1 MAILKTKRQ
10 EITSV
15 GEDVE
20 NRELLVGM
28 QIGATAVENK
38 MELPLKIKNH
48 TIPKE
53 TISKMKRQP
62 TSLEKI
68 FANDVTNKGIIS
80 KIYKQLMTL

>member
-28 QIGATAVENK
+28 QIGATTVENN
-38 MELPLKIKNH
+38 MELPLKIKNRYH
-48 TIPKE
+48 TKG
-53 TISKMKRQP
+53 
-62 TSLEKI
+62 
-68 FANDVTNKGIIS
+68 NNK
-80 KIYKQLMTL
+80 QNEMTAHKFGENICKWCDR

>member
-1 MAILKTKRQ
+1 MIQPLWKTVWRFLEKLG
-10 EITSV
+10 INGHLS
-15 GEDVE
+15 
-20 NRELLVGM
+20 
-28 QIGATAVENK
+28 
-38 MELPLKIKNH
+38 

>member
-28 QIGATAVENK
+28 QIGATTAENS
-38 MELPLKIKNH
+38 MELPLKIKNRYH
-48 TIPKE
+48 
-53 TISKMKRQP
+53 SKGNNKQN
-62 TSLEKI
+62 EKAAHKFGENI
-68 FANDVTNKGIIS
+68 CK
-80 KIYKQLMTL
+80 